1 MKTKKIIVYGLI
13 SFLVFSPL
21 FNFETWAS
29 SRTLP
34 MMMQPIMMPASCP
47 VIVPVCFE
55 LGNDICCEAYCC
67 TSTDY
72 SNCVLRGGAPVCSP
86 KTGTGTNALK

>member
-1 MKTKKIIVYGLI
+1 MKTKKIIVCVLI
-13 SFLVFSPL
+13 SFLAFST
-21 FNFETWAS
+21 FFTFKSWAS
-29 SRTLP
+29 LRTLP
-34 MMMQPIMMPASCP
+34 MMMQPIMVTASCP

-55 LGNDICCEAYCC
+55 LGNDICCESYCC

-72 SNCVLRGGAPVCSP
+72 SNCVLRRGAPVCRP